1 MMDTEVERKIRAEH
15 TAMIK
20 EISHARDITRDRV
33 LSAYRQMVID
43 GTDAEAVPVLS
54 RKFDIT
60 ERVCQNI
67 IDRRGKNNN
76 PKLDVMIEGKMVR
89 HFEGLDGIVHMAV
102 DEMRSQYLD
111 LLKAE
116 DGDKFCTIEIIE
128 TTGVNTESKS
138 KGVFDLERKTKKMPI
153 KKAKLELL
161 NEMANAHMKFFGAV
175 NKLMGNTTVNLFQKN
190 EFSDIGFLDMQR
202 RIEAQEKLRG
212 VTPVNQGGTDD

>member
-1 MMDTEVERKIRAEH
+1 MDTEVERKIRAEH

-20 EISHARDITRDRV
+20 EISRGRAITNDRV

-43 GTDAEAVPVLS
+43 GNESVPVLAK
-54 RKFDIT
+54 KFDLT
-60 ERVCQNI
+60 ERQVQGI
-67 IDRRGKNNN
+67 IDRRGKSNN
-76 PKLDVMIEGKMVR
+76 PRLAVMVEGKMVR

-116 DGDKFCTIEIIE
+116 DDDKFCTIEIIE
-128 TTGVNTESKS
+128 TTGINT
-138 KGVFDLERKTKKMPI
+138 KGKELYDLERKTKKMPI

-190 EFSDIGFLDMQR
+190 EYGDLSFLDMRR

-212 VTPVNQGGTDD
+212 VDSVIEGEPDG

>member
-1 MMDTEVERKIRAEH
+1 MMDTEVERKIRSEH

-43 GTDAEAVPVLS
+43 GTDSEAVPVLS

-111 LLKAE
+111 LLALE
-116 DGDKFCTIEIIE
+116 DQGKTFADIEIVEI
-128 TTGVNTESKS
+128 TEAGKLQ
-138 KGVFDLERKTKKMPI
+138 KLQRKQVPI
-153 KKAKLELL
+153 KKGKLELL

-175 NKLMGNTTVNLFQKN
+175 NKLMGNTTVNLFQRN
-190 EFSDIGFLDMQR
+190 EFSDIGFLDIQR
-202 RIEAQEKLRG
+202 RIISQELLRG
-212 VTPVNQGGTDD
+212 VDSAIEGVTNG